1 MSYDKNMKY
10 PPVLRVK
17 FCELH
22 VVVYKYK
29 CIFKHKIRFFR
40 KLWIFFFNSCF
51 VIYHEMWSWCV
62 VKPNSVIMC
71 PDFHALSHGFIEE
84 QKHNRKKKKQMK
96 FSYFC

>member
-1 MSYDKNMKY
+1 MSYYDKNMKY

-17 FCELH
+17 FCKLH
-22 VVVYKYK
+22 VVVYIKSA
-29 CIFKHKIRFFR
+29 FSEN
-40 KLWIFFFNSCF
+40 KLITPMDIFFNSCF

-84 QKHNRKKKKQMK
+84 QKHNRKKKKQIK